1 MRAALIDA
9 SSRLFFVRL
18 SGMQRGSNHLSMA
31 SILPDRK
38 YTKDHEW
45 AQMNGKTVLMGITD
59 FAQSSLGDVTFV
71 QLPEAGKTFNKG
83 DIIGTVESVKAVSDI
98 YAPISGKITR
108 LNADV
113 VNDPSLLNQDPYG
126 KAWLLEMEASNE
138 NEFQDLLAPDA
149 YGQHAL

>member
-1 MRAALIDA
+1 M
-9 SSRLFFVRL
+9 S
-18 SGMQRGSNHLSMA
+18 

-45 AQMNGKTVLMGITD
+45 AQLSGKSVVMGITD

-71 QLPEAGKTFNKG
+71 QLPENGKTFNKG
-83 DIIGTVESVKAVSDI
+83 EIIGTVESVKAVSDI
-98 YAPISGKITR
+98 YAPVTGKVLRT
-108 LNADV
+108 NADV

-138 NEFQDLLAPDA
+138 NEFQELLAPEA
-149 YGQHAL
+149 YGQHAQ